1 LLDSDVAL
9 LYGVVTRDI
18 NKAVSN
24 NPDKFL
30 DGYIIE
36 LSKEQFETLRCN
48 FSTTKLSKRRS
59 LPKCFTEKG
68 LYMLATILKSKQATN
83 ATLHIIETFTNM
95 RKLSM
100 DYNEITKKLNEIEK
114 TMKIDQQH
122 QNYNSS
128 RIDEAFELLNQI
140 LRDTKD
146 IDKNLIGFR
155 PIK

>member
-1 LLDSDVAL
+1 MLDSDVAL